1 MGRKGRHPAEAPG
14 QPGQKATLTMTI
26 LNKIR
31 ALTLVKDT
39 RGLSTVEYVILIVLI
54 AAVAIGVWGEF
65 GSLVKDQLTD
75 SKQDI
80 ETELNKER

>member
-1 MGRKGRHPAEAPG
+1 MN
-14 QPGQKATLTMTI
+14 L

-31 ALTLVKDT
+31 ALSLVKDT

-65 GSLVKDQLTD
+65 GGLIKDQLSD

-80 ETELNKER
+80 EKEFNKPRP

>member
-1 MGRKGRHPAEAPG
+1 MN
-14 QPGQKATLTMTI
+14 I
-26 LNKIR
+26 LNKLR
-31 ALTLVKDT
+31 ALSLVKDT

-65 GSLVKDQLTD
+65 GSLIKDQLSE

-80 ETELNKER
+80 ETEFNENRE

>member
-1 MGRKGRHPAEAPG
+1 MNF
-14 QPGQKATLTMTI
+14 
-26 LNKIR
+26 LNKLR
-31 ALTLVKDT
+31 ELSLLKDT

-80 ETELNKER
+80 ETELNKDR

>member
-1 MGRKGRHPAEAPG
+1 MN
-14 QPGQKATLTMTI
+14 I

-31 ALTLVKDT
+31 ALSLVRDT

-65 GSLVKDQLTD
+65 GGLVKDQLSE
-75 SKQDI
+75 SKQEM
-80 ETELNKER
+80 ETEFNKADP

>member
-1 MGRKGRHPAEAPG
+1 MN
-14 QPGQKATLTMTI
+14 I

-31 ALTLVKDT
+31 ALSLVKDT

-65 GSLVKDQLTD
+65 GTLIKDQLVE
-75 SKQDI
+75 SKQEI
-80 ETELNKER
+80 ETEFNKADP

>member
-1 MGRKGRHPAEAPG
+1 MNF
-14 QPGQKATLTMTI
+14 
-26 LNKIR
+26 LNKMR
-31 ALTLVKDT
+31 ALSLVKDT

-65 GSLVKDQLTD
+65 GSLVKDQLED

-80 ETELNKER
+80 ETEFNKKR